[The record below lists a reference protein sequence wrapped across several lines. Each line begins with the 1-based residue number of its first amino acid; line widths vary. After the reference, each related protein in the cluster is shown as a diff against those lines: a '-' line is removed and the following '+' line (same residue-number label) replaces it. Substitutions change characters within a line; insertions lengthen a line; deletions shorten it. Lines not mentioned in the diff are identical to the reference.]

1 MDYKEIVKEYQTP
14 LFLFDYEKLKERVEY
29 LKAKLPNLDLCYAI
43 KANSFVVK
51 EIEPLVERLEICSEG
66 EYHICENL
74 NINKN
79 KMVLSGVN
87 KNINEFDNIIK
98 ENEDV
103 LRYTIESIHQY
114 EMLKEIA
121 LKYKRV
127 INIMPRL
134 TSGNQFG
141 LSEDEI
147 IQIVEDKNEFIN
159 IAGLEYFSGTQKH
172 SLKRIDKEFDLL
184 KEFLDTL
191 ETDYKINI
199 DEIEYGTG
207 FPIYYF
213 EGEEFDEDAFL
224 NEFYSMIVNYFKDKK
239 IILEIG
245 RSLVA
250 SCGEYLTRV
259 VDFKCNKTGKYVIL
273 DGGINH
279 LVYYGSTMAM
289 KKPYFEIIQ
298 NKITDE
304 EEIVNLCGSLC
315 TVNDILVKQIN
326 VKKLNLDD
334 LFVFKNTG
342 AYSITEGINLFLSRD
357 LPKVILIKDKKCILL
372 RNTINSYKINTP
384 NYEGE

>member
-1 MDYKEIVKEYQTP
+1 MDYKEIVKKYQTP

-29 LKAKLPNLDLCYAI
+29 LKSKLPNLDLCYAI

-98 ENEDV
+98 ENENV
-103 LRYTIESIHQY
+103 LRYTIESLHQY
-114 EMLKEIA
+114 KMLKEISF
-121 LKYKRV
+121 KYKRV

-141 LSEDEI
+141 LSEDDI
-147 IQIVEDKNEFIN
+147 IQIIKDKNEFIN

-172 SLKRIDKEFDLL
+172 SLKRIDREFTLL

-191 ETDYKINI
+191 ETEYKINI

-207 FPIYYF
+207 FPVYYF
-213 EGEEFDEDAFL
+213 EGEEFDEDGFL
-224 NEFYSMIVNYFKDKK
+224 SEFYSMIVNYFKDKK

-304 EEIVNLCGSLC
+304 EEIINLCGSLC
-315 TVNDILVKQIN
+315 TVNDILVKQIS
-326 VKKLNLDD
+326 VKKLNIDD

-357 LPKVILIKDKKCILL
+357 LPKVMLIKNNKCILL
-372 RNTINSYKINTP
+372 RNTMNSYKINTP